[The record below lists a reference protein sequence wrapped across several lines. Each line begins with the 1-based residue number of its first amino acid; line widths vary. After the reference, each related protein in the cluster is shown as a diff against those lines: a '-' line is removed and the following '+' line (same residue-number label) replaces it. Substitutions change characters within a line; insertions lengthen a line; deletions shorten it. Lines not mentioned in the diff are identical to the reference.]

1 MKTVPRVSVII
12 PCRNE
17 VRHIAACLD
26 SLLANDYPKERLD
39 VLVVDGMSDDGTRA
53 VVERYT
59 RTHRFTRLLDN
70 PQRVTPAALNLGIE
84 SARGSVILLA
94 GAHAAY
100 PVTYISELVSWL
112 QRSGADA
119 VGGRC
124 VACPG
129 VDSATARA
137 IAAAVSHP
145 FGVGNSYFRTGSAA
159 PRWVDTVPFGCYWR
173 DVFDR
178 VGLFDEE
185 LVRDQDDE
193 FNQRIL
199 RHGGRLLLVPAI
211 ASQYYARES
220 LGKLWRMFFQYGYF
234 KPLVVRKVRGVMT
247 LRQLVPAL
255 FVATIV
261 VAALLAPWLGLARV
275 LFGLTVGGYVV
286 ADLGVAA
293 AIARRAGQRVGL
305 AVSAVFPVLHFAYGL
320 GYLRGVFEF
329 LIRGKHPTPAVSLSR

>member
-1 MKTVPRVSVII
+1 MPEVSLVI

-17 VRHIAACLD
+17 VKYIGACLD
-26 SLLANDYPKERLD
+26 SLLANDYPKEQLE

-53 VVERYT
+53 VIQGYT
-59 RTHRFTRLLDN
+59 KSYRFIRLIDN
-70 PQRVTPAALNLGIE
+70 PRGVTPAGLNLGIA
-84 SARGSVILLA
+84 SARGSEVMI
-94 GAHAAY
+94 
-100 PVTYISELVSWL
+100 WL
-112 QRSGADA
+112 RRSGADA

-124 VACPG
+124 VARPG
-129 VDSATARA
+129 IESNTARA

-145 FGVGNSYFRTGSAA
+145 FGVGNSYFRTGVAE
-159 PRWVDTVPFGCYWR
+159 PRWVDTVPFGCYRR

-220 LGKLWRMFFQYGYF
+220 LDKLWRMFFQYGYF

-247 LRQLVPAL
+247 ARQLAPAL
-255 FVATIV
+255 LVCTMLG
-261 VAALLAPWLGLARV
+261 AALLSPWLGLAR
-275 LFGLTVGGYVV
+275 LLCG
-286 ADLGVAA
+286 
-293 AIARRAGQRVGL
+293 VGL
-305 AVSAVFPVLHFAYGL
+305 AGYLATDLVVSTVLARRVGIRVALRATTVFPVLHFAYGV
-320 GYLRGVFEF
+320 GYLLGVFDF
-329 LIRGKHPTPAVSLSR
+329 LIRSKRPAPAMTLSR